1 MMNFGNMSG
10 WGMGFWWIG
19 GAIMMAFLIWF
30 LYSLINN
37 SDSNNRFRSDSAREI
52 LSKRYA
58 RGEIS
63 KEEYN
68 RILSELQ

>member
-1 MMNFGNMSG
+1 MNFGNMSG

-37 SDSNNRFRSDSAREI
+37 ADSNNRFRSDSAREI
-52 LSKRYA
+52 LSKRYV

>member
-1 MMNFGNMSG
+1 MNFGNMSG

-19 GAIMMAFLIWF
+19 GAIMMAFFVWF
-30 LYSLINN
+30 LYSLIRNT
-37 SDSNNRFRSDSAREI
+37 DSNNRFRHDTPREI

-58 RGEIS
+58 RGDIS

-68 RILSELQ
+68 RILNELP